1 VVVLKGRMYTVP
13 CPEPIRKLLE
23 RTRLPRLHFEAAIEA
38 AVRWEEARQRA
49 RHRAEVSRYRRL
61 FGWTWELE

>member
-1 VVVLKGRMYTVP
+1 MRERFVPVPIGPRAQRALQTLGSLRRVYFERAVL
-13 CPEPIRKLLE
+13 
-23 RTRLPRLHFEAAIEA
+23 A
-38 AVRWEEARQRA
+38 AVKWEEARQRA